1 MATHAPPARHL
12 IWGWTNIGGHHIS
25 NACISW
31 KERKRRED
39 TELGERER
47 ERCCTPLPPTTPQGP
62 LPFSN
67 HLVPISG
74 VDRTAATHLRTLV
87 NRAAKMDFEKWASGM
102 ESNRSVNRNR
112 LSKSATHA
120 HATSLCTF
128 QQENY
133 SSPPHGKKDWK
144 HFQSTRVFDVANEL
158 GKIGG
163 GGKRTS

>member
-112 LSKSATHA
+112 LSQICHTRTRHVSVHIPTGKLFFAT
-120 HATSLCTF
+120 TREKRLETF
-128 QQENY
+128 PEH
-133 SSPPHGKKDWK
+133 SSI
-144 HFQSTRVFDVANEL
+144 RCRE
-158 GKIGG
+158 
-163 GGKRTS
+163 